1 MEPLRI
7 VLYSHDSV
15 GLGHVRRNLALA
27 HALNNQLPGLIGRPV
42 TGILITGTALAPAFR
57 LPEGWDWVLLPG
69 VAKGSGGYL
78 PRNLALPMH
87 ELVPLRARLLQATLA
102 GFSPHLVVVD
112 RHATGVHGELEIA
125 LRRARTAG
133 PVRVVLGLRE
143 VLDSPAAALSEWA
156 KVGGPRV
163 VKALFDA
170 IWVYGDPAVHD
181 PVASGEIPFA
191 LRKLIRYTGYLADGR
206 PSVSGTSCMPG
217 RYCMTTVGGGSD
229 GYALARVAV
238 ATPVPD
244 GLGHLVVA
252 GPQMPA
258 EQLNDLRQQARPNVK
273 VVPVVDDIVFHIR
286 HAGAVVAMGGY
297 NTVCEIMSTPVP
309 ALIVPRTQ
317 SRAEQRIRAASLA
330 AAGYLE
336 QHDIGSLTPEGL
348 AGWLAARLGTTVD
361 RRRAVLDGLIR
372 VPQLAAELLQPLENS
387 DLASSDLATSDLVN
401 ADLANSDLINA
412 DEFRADESV
421 AAARSKGG
429 ASRVAV

>member
-1 MEPLRI
+1 MEPMRI

-69 VAKGSGGYL
+69 VAKGSAGYL

-87 ELVPLRARLLQATLA
+87 ELVPLRASLLQATLA
-102 GFSPHLVVVD
+102 GFAPHLVVVD

-156 KVGGPRV
+156 RLGGPRV

-181 PVASGEIPFA
+181 PVACGEIPFA
-191 LRKLIRYTGYLADGR
+191 LRKLIRYTGYLAEGR

-217 RYCMTTVGGGSD
+217 RYFMTTVGGGSD
-229 GYALARVAV
+229 GYALARIAV
-238 ATPVPD
+238 AAPVPD
-244 GLGHLVVA
+244 GLGHLLVA

-258 EQLNDLRQQARPNVK
+258 EQLNDLRQHARPGVK
-273 VVPVVDDIVFHIR
+273 VVSAVDDIVFHIR
-286 HAGAVVAMGGY
+286 HAAAVVAMGGY

-317 SRAEQRIRAASLA
+317 SRAEQQIRAASLA

-336 QHDIGSLTPEGL
+336 QHDIGTLTPEIL

-372 VPQLAAELLQPLENS
+372 VPQLAAELLQPLADS
-387 DLASSDLATSDLVN
+387 DQFS
-401 ADLANSDLINA
+401 ADQVSADQFQAN
-412 DEFRADESV
+412 ESV
-421 AAARSKGG
+421 AGTRAKGG
-429 ASRVAV
+429 DSRVAV

>member
-1 MEPLRI
+1 MEPMRI

-69 VAKGSGGYL
+69 VAKGSAGYL
-78 PRNLALPMH
+78 ARNLALPMN

-112 RHATGVHGELEIA
+112 RHATGVHGELETA

-143 VLDSPAAALSEWA
+143 VLDSPAAALAEWA
-156 KVGGPRV
+156 RVGGPRV
-163 VKALFDA
+163 VKDLFDA

-181 PVASGEIPFA
+181 PVAAGEIPFA
-191 LRKLIRYTGYLADGR
+191 LRKLIRYTGYLAEGR
-206 PSVSGTSCMPG
+206 PSASGTSCMPG

-258 EQLNDLRQQARPNVK
+258 EQLDDLRQRARPGVK
-273 VVPVVDDIVFHIR
+273 VVAAVDDIVFHIR

-336 QHDIGSLTPEGL
+336 QHEIGTLTPEIL
-348 AGWLAARLGTTVD
+348 AAWLAARFGTTVD

-372 VPQLAAELLQPLENS
+372 VPQLAAELLRP
-387 DLASSDLATSDLVN
+387 LATTELAH
-401 ADLANSDLINA
+401 ADRDSA
-412 DEFRADESV
+412 DQVTAERAGAEQFSADESD
-421 AAARSKGG
+421 AAASVKG

>member
-1 MEPLRI
+1 MEPMRI

-69 VAKGSGGYL
+69 VAKGSAGYL

-181 PVASGEIPFA
+181 PVATGEIPFA

-229 GYALARVAV
+229 GYALARIAV

-297 NTVCEIMSTPVP
+297 NTVCEIMSTTVP

-336 QHDIGSLTPEGL
+336 QHDIGTLTPEGL

-387 DLASSDLATSDLVN
+387 GLANSG
-401 ADLANSDLINA
+401 LANSDLANSGLASA
-412 DEFRADESV
+412 DLVRADESV
-421 AAARSKGG
+421 AAAASKGG

>member
-1 MEPLRI
+1 M
-7 VLYSHDSV
+7 
-15 GLGHVRRNLALA
+15 
-27 HALNNQLPGLIGRPV
+27 
-42 TGILITGTALAPAFR
+42 
-57 LPEGWDWVLLPG
+57 
-69 VAKGSGGYL
+69 
-78 PRNLALPMH
+78 
-87 ELVPLRARLLQATLA
+87 
-102 GFSPHLVVVD
+102 VVD
-112 RHATGVHGELEIA
+112 RHATGVHGELETA

-143 VLDSPAAALSEWA
+143 VLDSPAAALAEWA
-156 KVGGPRV
+156 RVGGPRV

-181 PVASGEIPFA
+181 PVAAGEIPFA
-191 LRKLIRYTGYLADGR
+191 LRKLIRYTGYLAEGR
-206 PSVSGTSCMPG
+206 PSASGTSCMPG

-258 EQLNDLRQQARPNVK
+258 EQLNDLRQRARPGVK
-273 VVPVVDDIVFHIR
+273 VVAAVDDIVFHIR

-336 QHDIGSLTPEGL
+336 QHEIGTLTPEILAGL
-348 AGWLAARLGTTVD
+348 AGRPVRHHRGPPSCGAGRPDPGSAAG
-361 RRRAVLDGLIR
+361 RRA
-372 VPQLAAELLQPLENS
+372 
-387 DLASSDLATSDLVN
+387 
-401 ADLANSDLINA
+401 
-412 DEFRADESV
+412 
-421 AAARSKGG
+421 AAAAGHYRAGQCRSGQCRSGHRRTGQCRTVQRGRKRCRSERERCQPCRRLNPGRRT
-429 ASRVAV
+429 S

>member
-27 HALNNQLPGLIGRPV
+27 YALNNQLPGLIGRPV

-57 LPEGWDWVLLPG
+57 LPDGWDWVLLPG
-69 VAKGSGGYL
+69 VAKDSAGYL

-102 GFSPHLVVVD
+102 GFRPHLVVVD
-112 RHATGVHGELEIA
+112 RHATGVHGELETA
-125 LRRARTAG
+125 LRGARNAG
-133 PVRVVLGLRE
+133 LVRVVLGLRE
-143 VLDSPAAALSEWA
+143 VLDSPASADVEWA
-156 KVGGPRV
+156 RVGGARV

-181 PVASGEIPFA
+181 PVAAGEIPFA
-191 LRKLIRYTGYLADGR
+191 LRKLIRYTGYLAEGR
-206 PSVSGTSCMPG
+206 PAVSGTSCMPG

-229 GYALARVAV
+229 GYALASVAV
-238 ATPVPD
+238 AARVPD

-258 EQLNDLRQQARPNVK
+258 EQLEDLRRRARPGVK
-273 VVPVVDDIVFHIR
+273 VVSTVDDIVFHIR
-286 HAGAVVAMGGY
+286 HAAAVVAMGGY
-297 NTVCEIMSTPVP
+297 NTVCEILSTPVP

-336 QHDIGSLTPEGL
+336 QHEVGTLTPEFL
-348 AGWLAARLGTTVD
+348 AGWLASRLGTTVD
-361 RRRAVLDGLIR
+361 RRRAVLDGLLR
-372 VPQLAAELLQPLENS
+372 VPQLAAELLQPLLSADRANAEQ
-387 DLASSDLATSDLVN
+387 ASAELVGGDQIRPDQVS
-401 ADLANSDLINA
+401 AG
-412 DEFRADESV
+412 RV
-421 AAARSKGG
+421 KGS

>member
-1 MEPLRI
+1 MEPMRI

-69 VAKGSGGYL
+69 VAKGSAGYL

-87 ELVPLRARLLQATLA
+87 ELVPLRASLLQATLA
-102 GFSPHLVVVD
+102 GFAPHLVVVD

-156 KVGGPRV
+156 RLGGPRV

-181 PVASGEIPFA
+181 PVACGEIPFA
-191 LRKLIRYTGYLADGR
+191 LRKLIRYTGYLAEGR

-217 RYCMTTVGGGSD
+217 RYFMTTVGGGSD
-229 GYALARVAV
+229 GYALARIAV
-238 ATPVPD
+238 AAPVPD
-244 GLGHLVVA
+244 GLGHLLVA

-258 EQLNDLRQQARPNVK
+258 EQLNDLRQHARPGVK
-273 VVPVVDDIVFHIR
+273 VVSAVDDIVFHIR
-286 HAGAVVAMGGY
+286 HAAAVVAMGGY

-317 SRAEQRIRAASLA
+317 SRAEQQIRAASLA

-336 QHDIGSLTPEGL
+336 QHDIGTLTPEIL

-372 VPQLAAELLQPLENS
+372 VPQLAAELLQPLADS
-387 DLASSDLATSDLVN
+387 DQFS
-401 ADLANSDLINA
+401 ADQVSA
-412 DEFRADESV
+412 DQFRANESV
-421 AAARSKGG
+421 AATRAKGG
-429 ASRVAV
+429 DSRVAV